1 MNRANCPGQDSRFL
15 KAQDITET
23 RCPQCGRAVEFW
35 PDEIVRKCSGC
46 DARLVNPKSS
56 LKCLA
61 WCRHAAQCLAAIRG
75 KGAATIG
82 PPQAAARLRGRER
95 AHAKQQAPQEKE

>member
-15 KAQDITET
+15 KAQDIAET
-23 RCPQCGRAVEFW
+23 RCPECGRAVEFW
-35 PDEIVRKCSGC
+35 PDEFVRKCSGC
-46 DARLVNPKSS
+46 EARLVNPKTS

-75 KGAATIG
+75 EGSATVAPPREEPIERMREAFKRDKRTGGA
-82 PPQAAARLRGRER
+82 RF
-95 AHAKQQAPQEKE
+95 